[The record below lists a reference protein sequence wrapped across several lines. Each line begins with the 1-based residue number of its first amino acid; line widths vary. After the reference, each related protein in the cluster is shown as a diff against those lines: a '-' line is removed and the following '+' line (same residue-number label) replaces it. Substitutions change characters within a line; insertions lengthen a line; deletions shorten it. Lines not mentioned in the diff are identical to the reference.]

1 MKIAT
6 AFALALLGCFVQ
18 ISMCAGAARTLGRTL
33 FLVATLSYSR
43 NLVHGAGEI
52 QFKAAQAIFDDAGFS
67 GYVR

>member
-18 ISMCAGAARTLGRTL
+18 ISMCAGAARTL

-43 NLVHGAGEI
+43 NLVHGAGEV